1 MPTIIPKPGQAPEL
15 AVRLLK
21 AAGDHPERV
30 RTSTHG
36 GSTVFDVDDDLAAT
50 IAEPEPE
57 PEQPAEKPATKPS
70 TRKPKA
76 NTSSDT

>member
-15 AVRLLK
+15 AARLLK

-36 GSTVFDVDDDLAAT
+36 GSIVFDVDDDLAA
-50 IAEPEPE
+50 AVAQPDPE
-57 PEQPAEKPATKPS
+57 PAEKPAAKPS

-76 NTSSDT
+76 NTSSDS